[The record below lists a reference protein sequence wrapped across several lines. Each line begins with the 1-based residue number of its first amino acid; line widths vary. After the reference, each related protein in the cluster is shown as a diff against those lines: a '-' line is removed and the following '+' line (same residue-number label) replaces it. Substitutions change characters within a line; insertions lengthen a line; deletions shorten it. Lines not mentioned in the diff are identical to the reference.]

1 MEEESNILNVLTPP
15 ISEQMERNCEHS
27 TRKKEGVE
35 RCEQMDS
42 VVDKCNVDKCNVDKG
57 NGEETDVNVLSG
69 DNKVDVDIEP
79 DVKANDV
86 NLQLCSFSLVLN
98 CCTSNS
104 TASNWFL

>member
-27 TRKKEGVE
+27 TRKKEEVE

-42 VVDKCNVDKCNVDKG
+42 VDKG
-57 NGEETDVNVLSG
+57 NVNKGKCEETDVNVLSG

>member
-1 MEEESNILNVLTPP
+1 MNEESNILNVLTPP
-15 ISEQMERNCEHS
+15 ISEQMERNCEQ
-27 TRKKEGVE
+27 T
-35 RCEQMDS
+35 DS
-42 VVDKCNVDKCNVDKG
+42 VNKG
-57 NGEETDVNVLSG
+57 TDEETDVNVLSG

-104 TASNWFL
+104 TASN

>member
-1 MEEESNILNVLTPP
+1 MNEESNILNVLTPP

-27 TRKKEGVE
+27 TRKKEEVE

-42 VVDKCNVDKCNVDKG
+42 VVDKGTD
-57 NGEETDVNVLSG
+57 EETDVNVLSG

-104 TASNWFL
+104 TASN

>member
-1 MEEESNILNVLTPP
+1 MEEELNILNVLTPP

-27 TRKKEGVE
+27 TRKKKEVE

-57 NGEETDVNVLSG
+57 TDEETDVNVLSG

-104 TASNWFL
+104 TASN